1 MSHRKKQ
8 QFLLVSLPRLRTAW
22 AAIFQVYGFPFTP
35 VSRFTGESLRN
46 LSPSP
51 VVQLAWACLQNMAQS
66 MAAPSSAPNSPS
78 SISLPA
84 NLPQTGN
91 VISTN
96 AAARMCNE
104 SVERMQ
110 LVAEL
115 LLLQSGRDKP
125 ATLEPVSVGHES
137 YGKCRDTIVANTKGL
152 AISIKEFGK
161 RLHGNDLTAVYRL
174 AQQVADQVITL
185 TEAAAHVA
193 YISALSDSVCEP
205 ASPPTV
211 DRYTLTRA
219 RQELTL
225 AYAKFKLDYGSLSRE
240 QIMQVSGAFA
250 DNLATLTQTC
260 KQAAENKHI
269 KISDRV
275 QYSHC
280 VQALQGATAAF
291 LTSLKAFAGSNSTE
305 DRKRCVLFG
314 KPLLETVNSIVEYA
328 HFTQFSGTPATLT
341 EDGYHAQTEVLAGVM
356 AIIGAT
362 IQFLNTGRGLL
373 EQTKAIRYGQ
383 GEDTQ
388 WMKLVNCTKAVAD
401 ATKFLSSAIRVYTP
415 VPSLLPSR
423 TTSLET
429 FLN

>member
-1 MSHRKKQ
+1 M
-8 QFLLVSLPRLRTAW
+8 
-22 AAIFQVYGFPFTP
+22 
-35 VSRFTGESLRN
+35 
-46 LSPSP
+46 SPSP
-51 VVQLAWACLQNMAQS
+51 VVHRAWACLQNMAENT
-66 MAAPSSAPNSPS
+66 AVSSSVPNSPS
-78 SISLPA
+78 SISLPGT
-84 NLPQTGN
+84 LHQTGN
-91 VISTN
+91 VTSVN

-125 ATLEPVSVGHES
+125 AALEPVSVGHES

-161 RLHGNDLTAVYRL
+161 KLHGKDLAAVYRL

-193 YISALSDSVCEP
+193 YVSALSDSASEP
-205 ASPPTV
+205 ASPPVV
-211 DRYTLTRA
+211 DRYTLTRT

-225 AYAKFKLDYGSLSRE
+225 AYAKFKLDYGFLSRE
-240 QIMQVSGAFA
+240 QIVQVSGAFA

-260 KQAAENKHI
+260 KVAAENKRI

-275 QYSHC
+275 QFSHC
-280 VQALQGATAAF
+280 VQGLQGATAAF

-305 DRKRCVLFG
+305 DRKKCVLFG

-328 HFTQFSGTPATLT
+328 HFPQFSGTPATLT
-341 EDGYHAQTEVLAGVM
+341 EDSYQAQTEVLAGAM
-356 AIIGAT
+356 AIVGAT
-362 IQFLNTGRGLL
+362 IQLLNTGRGLL
-373 EQTKAIRYGQ
+373 EQNKATTNVQ

-401 ATKFLSSAIRVYTP
+401 ATKFLSSAIRVHTP
-415 VPSLLPSR
+415 LPSLLPSR

-429 FLN
+429 FLTDNNP